1 MIVQDA
7 QGHERG
13 GQPPWSCCISYW
25 TATRWPAGGRTTESM
40 PLSRSSSP
48 LRAPLGQI
56 FRDSHRRSSWSCFS
70 RVRFAPKSWQAFANS
85 PGQIL
90 SHPSHSCLPVRCSGV
105 SLSVPS
111 LIRNRKGSIPIGN
124 LCILEQSL
132 PICVQVF
139 QFSVPST
146 GLWFDHPDWDWSS
159 PVQEGNRRFR
169 TMGIPLFG
177 RNVTRL
183 STSTGCRGI
192 WCIHQVCPS
201 VASTI

>member
-1 MIVQDA
+1 MPIALVMLHIVLDCCHQLDKVRSDDRIDA
-7 QGHERG
+7 PIALAQPGEGPPARASHF
-13 GQPPWSCCISYW
+13 GQTSALLSVLVVKVAYRTEIMAGICQFARTNLVTSIS
-25 TATRWPAGGRTTESM
+25 
-40 PLSRSSSP
+40 L
-48 LRAPLGQI
+48 
-56 FRDSHRRSSWSCFS
+56 
-70 RVRFAPKSWQAFANS
+70 
-85 PGQIL
+85 
-90 SHPSHSCLPVRCSGV
+90 
-105 SLSVPS
+105 LSVPS

-146 GLWFDHPDWDWSS
+146 VLWFDHPDWDWSS
-159 PVQEGNRRFR
+159 PVQEGNRRLG